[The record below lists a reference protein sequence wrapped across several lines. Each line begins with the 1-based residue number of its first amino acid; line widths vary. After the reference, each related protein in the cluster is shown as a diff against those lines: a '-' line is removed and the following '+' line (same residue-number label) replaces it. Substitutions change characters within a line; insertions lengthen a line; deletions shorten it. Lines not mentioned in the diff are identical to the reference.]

1 MPVHHKFDPSEKS
14 LLITIS
20 GDFNFDVNASFRE
33 TYRNISP
40 AGISKVSVNL
50 KDAAYMDSS
59 ALGMLLLL
67 AEHFENIQISLD
79 QCPDYIQSVLQIANF
94 DQKFSIT

>member
-1 MPVHHKFDPSEKS
+1 MPVHHKFDPSEKT

-33 TYRNISP
+33 AYRNINP
-40 AGISKVSVNL
+40 GEISNVSVNL
-50 KDAAYMDSS
+50 SKTTYMDSS

-67 AEHFENIQISLD
+67 DEHFENVQISLE

-94 DQKFSIT
+94 DQKFTVS

>member
-1 MPVHHKFDPSEKS
+1 MPVHHKVDPSEKT

-40 AGISKVSVNL
+40 AEISKVSVNL

-67 AEHFENIQISLD
+67 AEHFEDIQISLD

-94 DQKFSIT
+94 DQKFSIS

>member
-1 MPVHHKFDPSEKS
+1 MPVQHKFDPSEKT

-33 TYRNISP
+33 AYRNIAP
-40 AGISKVSVNL
+40 AGISNVAVNL
-50 KDAAYMDSS
+50 NKATYMDSS

-67 AEHFENIQISLD
+67 DEHFEDVQISLE

-94 DQKFSIT
+94 DQKFSVS